1 MVNRQVAGS
10 NPALGS
16 IKHQLVDLLVLCGRR
31 DLVIICEQNPG
42 NFVDCTPLRFR
53 NSVRVDVERRLKI
66 RMA

>member
-16 IKHQLVDLLVLCGRR
+16 IQLVDLLVLCGRR

-42 NFVDCTPLRFR
+42 KFVDCTPLRFR